1 MSGIFRDIRRFGSN
15 NNISQ
20 KVLTSTIFLF
30 FSGTLIFLDTGGSF
44 MYGVPIELIL
54 PIYIIQLAL
63 IPAYLKRYEYEYF
76 MVNVGTAPYKGTGS
90 SIKKT
95 SSDTGS
101 SGTAYK
107 LYACGIFY
115 GQGAGEDNHNGVV
128 QIIIPLES
136 LIVMPN

>member
-63 IPAYLKRYEYEYF
+63 IPAYLKRYEVAYIIGMIVAIFVALTYRDATTIARTIPILQYF
-76 MVNVGTAPYKGTGS
+76 LAFFS
-90 SIKKT
+90 FL
-95 SSDTGS
+95 
-101 SGTAYK
+101 AYK
-107 LYACGIFY
+107 EIKELKLGKKK
-115 GQGAGEDNHNGVV
+115 NKN
-128 QIIIPLES
+128 
-136 LIVMPN
+136 

>member
-54 PIYIIQLAL
+54 PNIHN
-63 IPAYLKRYEYEYF
+63 PTCF
-76 MVNVGTAPYKGTGS
+76 
-90 SIKKT
+90 
-95 SSDTGS
+95 DTG
-101 SGTAYK
+101 
-107 LYACGIFY
+107 IF
-115 GQGAGEDNHNGVV
+115 EK
-128 QIIIPLES
+128 I
-136 LIVMPN
+136 